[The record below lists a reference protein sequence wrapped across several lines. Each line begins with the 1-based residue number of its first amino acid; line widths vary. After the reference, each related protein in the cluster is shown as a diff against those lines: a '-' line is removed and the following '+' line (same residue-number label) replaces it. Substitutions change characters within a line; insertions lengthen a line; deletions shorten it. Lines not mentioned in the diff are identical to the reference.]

1 MRHYDATKWVTTEA
15 ESYFMEVAIIKAFR
29 KLFKYIT
36 GENEAG
42 EIMIKIRERA
52 DTWH

>member
-1 MRHYDATKWVTTEA
+1 MFKD
-15 ESYFMEVAIIKAFR
+15 VAIVKAFR

-42 EIMIKIRERA
+42 ETMWVSLIMSESDEQDEMMRI
-52 DTWH
+52 